1 MPDGQVV
8 FEISADGKKA
18 IASINDVTNAI
29 EQAGKKWDSA
39 AGQSTQNIE
48 SVFTG
53 MLKKVGAAFSA
64 AKIGQALLDF
74 GKESVALA
82 SDLQEVQNVV
92 DVTFGDGA
100 SQIESWA
107 KSAQSQFGLTEIQ
120 AKRFTSTLGAMMKSS
135 GLAGPEIVN
144 MSTDLAGL
152 AADMASF
159 YNLDFDTAFQ
169 KIRSGISGETEPLKQ
184 LGINMSVANLEAY
197 AMTQGITKAFDQMSQ
212 GEQTMLRYQYLM
224 QATADAQGDFARTAD
239 GYANSQR
246 RIQTAIDSIK
256 TSAGTLLM
264 GFVEPITSGLAD
276 MLTSLTNVPE
286 RTVMDEFAD
295 IDLKTAEKL
304 AEIEKTADNA
314 RALIG
319 VLDELQNT
327 QVTNQSVSG
336 WLGTLSDKLG
346 GLDGAITAAKSG
358 DYAGTLSGIASA
370 MELKTGVSSD
380 KWSTLLTAISSNL
393 PAATN
398 AADSDDQKTAKWLA
412 AAGEAA
418 AKLGGEYPGMWE
430 EFMSV
435 LGSADTSNALSY
447 MANGQAAADA
457 LKNLGLN
464 AKNLDDGEGN
474 KWLTFLSALATADV
488 TKGVFGSD
496 AKTAAGNIKTLSDAL
511 NSNDPSERQQAWA
524 SMLGTLS
531 ANADGVSKL
540 TGMDVDSTKKW
551 LEDLAEAANTLDAGD
566 TEGWQTLFTALKEG
580 FTGLNLEGDGAQ
592 IFAQL
597 AQGFAKLGNQS
608 GQAEAALNALGI
620 DTSNVKD
627 KQELWLKTCKEL
639 VKTIPGLSDLINVET
654 GEIKGG
660 IPAIQQYV
668 TEYEQANKKLIAM
681 QALREKEQALAAKR
695 VEMADYWL
703 EAKRAEKARDLWEQ
717 TKSWQATGVA
727 PSEEEQKKYEQL
739 LKTVEDTTDEYNRQA
754 EALKQAEEDYKLY
767 QQVVNE
773 MPGDIEK
780 VTESTEQAAEAN
792 QELARS
798 EKEVQD
804 AYKSATSALE
814 EVQKYYQKTVDSV
827 RSTLQGL
834 GGAFGAIETPAQQAQ
849 KNIKDL
855 QDQLAK
861 AKKDSE
867 KDSIK
872 LKLEGAGEAIQSIT
886 KMQAAL
892 DQQLS
897 YFQNYSKM
905 LERARELGY
914 SDEVL
919 SSVSDGSA
927 QSYDYLTALTDSSI
941 TKDDERI
948 KQLNESY
955 QAVAAEREK
964 LSGQL
969 ADQQLKTD
977 QAFQGLVDSAT
988 EAINNLNLDEEA
1000 SNAMAAT
1007 VQGIANGIQ
1016 SKIGAVQAQVN
1027 ALNKVLSQ
1035 IGSTGKFGFVNNRL
1049 SFGGFNFKL
1058 DGVHAS
1064 GIDYIPFNNYLAA
1077 LHEGES
1083 VLTAEEA
1090 KIWRNFKYG
1099 GSGVRNTI
1107 DYDALGASVGANV
1120 KGGGNVYLDGQTV
1133 GRVISARQADSFRAM
1148 ERSGFQQ

>member
-1 MPDGQVV
+1 VPDGQVV

-29 EQAGKKWDSA
+29 EQAGKKWDGA
-39 AGQSTQNIE
+39 AGQSTQSIE
-48 SVFTG
+48 SKFTG
-53 MLKKVGAAFSA
+53 MLTKIGAAFSA

-74 GKESVALA
+74 GNDAIALA

-100 SQIESWA
+100 AQIESWA

-197 AMTQGITKAFDQMSQ
+197 ALTQGITKAFDQMSQ

-264 GFVEPITSGLAD
+264 DVIEPVTSGIAD
-276 MLTSLTNVPE
+276 MLLELTKVPE
-286 RTVMDEFAD
+286 RTVLDEISDVGKDATK
-295 IDLKTAEKL
+295 KTAEIEATAQKAREL
-304 AEIEKTADNA
+304 VNVLNEIDASGLTTAASAVDTFSQKA
-314 RALIG
+314 KA
-319 VLDELQNT
+319 
-327 QVTNQSVSG
+327 
-336 WLGTLSDKLG
+336 
-346 GLDGAITAAKSG
+346 LDGS
-358 DYAGTLSGIASA
+358 
-370 MELKTGVSSD
+370 EQEQ
-380 KWSTLLTAISSNL
+380 WSTLLNTLN
-393 PAATN
+393 
-398 AADSDDQKTAKWLA
+398 
-412 AAGEAA
+412 G
-418 AKLGGEYPGMWE
+418 
-430 EFMSV
+430 
-435 LGSADTSNALSY
+435 ADT
-447 MANGQAAADA
+447 
-457 LKNLGLN
+457 
-464 AKNLDDGEGN
+464 
-474 KWLTFLSALATADV
+474 
-488 TKGVFGSD
+488 TKGVFGEN
-496 AKTAAGNIKTLSDAL
+496 AAERITAMSEAL
-511 NSNDPSERQQAWA
+511 TSNDPAKKKAAWEEITSVLRENA
-524 SMLGTLS
+524 SAIGE
-531 ANADGVSKL
+531 L
-540 TGMDVDSTKKW
+540 TGKNPEEVAAMLKRMEEATPETGENLEAWKALLGGLVGDFDS
-551 LEDLAEAANTLDAGD
+551 LG
-566 TEGWQTLFTALKEG
+566 KEG
-580 FTGLNLEGDGAQ
+580 LGEDFITQLEELGKKEGENS
-592 IFAQL
+592 FFSQL
-597 AQGFAKLGNQS
+597 AQGFRELSSNS
-608 GQAEAALNALGI
+608 GEAGRALQALGI
-620 DTSNVKD
+620 DTDGVEDS
-627 KQELWLKTCKEL
+627 QTLWLRTCQEL
-639 VKTIPGLSDLINVET
+639 VKTIPGLSEIIDTNT
-654 GEIKGG
+654 GHIEGGTQAVLDYIK
-660 IPAIQQYV
+660 AWQQYSTASVMWEAHRQKGQIIQNAFSDLTGLHLDVINAEANHRDRINRAKELAKSMGFADVPTAV
-668 TEYEQANKKLIAM
+668 TELMRASFGGLLKDYGTSEAKELLNIWNDSESGVKAWAQAADEYGKRTQEYRKAVDEWEREGENLTEVYGEESEAANKSAD
-681 QALREKEQALAAKR
+681 AAK
-695 VEMADYWL
+695 
-703 EAKRAEKARDLWEQ
+703 
-717 TKSWQATGVA
+717 
-727 PSEEEQKKYEQL
+727 
-739 LKTVEDTTDEYNRQA
+739 
-754 EALKQAEEDYKLY
+754 
-767 QQVVNE
+767 
-773 MPGDIEK
+773 
-780 VTESTEQAAEAN
+780 QAAEAN

-834 GGAFGAIETPAQQAQ
+834 GGAFGAIETPTQQAQ

-886 KMQAAL
+886 KMQTAL

-1099 GSGVRNTI
+1099 GAGVRNTI

>member
-18 IASINDVTNAI
+18 IASINDVTKAM

-39 AGQSTQNIE
+39 AGQSTQSIE
-48 SVFTG
+48 SKFTG
-53 MLKKVGAAFSA
+53 MLTKIGAAFSA

-74 GKESVALA
+74 GNDAIALA

-100 SQIESWA
+100 AQIESWA

-246 RIQTAIDSIK
+246 RIETAIDSIK

-264 GFVEPITSGLAD
+264 GVIEPVTSGIAD
-276 MLTSLTNVPE
+276 MLLELTKVPK
-286 RTVMDEFAD
+286 RTVLDEISDVGKDAAK
-295 IDLKTAEKL
+295 KTAEIEATAQKAREL
-304 AEIEKTADNA
+304 VNVLNEIDA
-314 RALIG
+314 
-319 VLDELQNT
+319 
-327 QVTNQSVSG
+327 SG
-336 WLGTLSDKLG
+336 LT
-346 GLDGAITAAKSG
+346 TAA
-358 DYAGTLSGIASA
+358 SA
-370 MELKTGVSSD
+370 VDTFSQKAKTIDGSEQEQ
-380 KWSTLLTAISSNL
+380 WSTLLNTLN
-393 PAATN
+393 
-398 AADSDDQKTAKWLA
+398 
-412 AAGEAA
+412 
-418 AKLGGEYPGMWE
+418 
-430 EFMSV
+430 
-435 LGSADTSNALSY
+435 SADT
-447 MANGQAAADA
+447 
-457 LKNLGLN
+457 
-464 AKNLDDGEGN
+464 
-474 KWLTFLSALATADV
+474 
-488 TKGVFGSD
+488 TKGVFGEN
-496 AKTAAGNIKTLSDAL
+496 AAERITAMSEAL
-511 NSNDPSERQQAWA
+511 TSNDPAKKKAAWEEITSVLRENA
-524 SMLGTLS
+524 SAIGE
-531 ANADGVSKL
+531 L
-540 TGMDVDSTKKW
+540 TGKNPEEVAAMLKRMEEATPETGENLEAWKALLGGLVGDFDS
-551 LEDLAEAANTLDAGD
+551 LG
-566 TEGWQTLFTALKEG
+566 KEG
-580 FTGLNLEGDGAQ
+580 LGEDFITQLEELGKKEGENS
-592 IFAQL
+592 FFSQL
-597 AQGFAKLGNQS
+597 AQGFRELSSNS
-608 GQAEAALNALGI
+608 GEAGRALQALGI
-620 DTSNVKD
+620 DTDGVEDS
-627 KQELWLKTCKEL
+627 QTLWLRTCQEL
-639 VKTIPGLSDLINVET
+639 VKTIPGLSEIIDTNT
-654 GEIKGG
+654 GHIEGGTQAVLDYIK
-660 IPAIQQYV
+660 AWQQYSTASV
-668 TEYEQANKKLIAM
+668 MWEAHRQKGQIIQNAFSDLTGLHLDVINAEANHRDRINRAKELAKSMGFADVPTAVRDLMRGSFGGLLKDYGTSESKELLNIWNDSESGVKAWAQAVDEYGKRTQEYRKAVDEWEREGENLTEVYGEESEAANKSAD
-681 QALREKEQALAAKR
+681 AAK
-695 VEMADYWL
+695 
-703 EAKRAEKARDLWEQ
+703 
-717 TKSWQATGVA
+717 
-727 PSEEEQKKYEQL
+727 
-739 LKTVEDTTDEYNRQA
+739 
-754 EALKQAEEDYKLY
+754 
-767 QQVVNE
+767 
-773 MPGDIEK
+773 
-780 VTESTEQAAEAN
+780 QAAEAN
-792 QELARS
+792 TELAQS

-814 EVQKYYQKTVDSV
+814 EVQKYYQKTVDNV

-834 GGAFGAIETPAQQAQ
+834 SGAFGPIDTAKSKYQE
-849 KNIKDL
+849 L
-855 QDQLAK
+855 QDILAK
-861 AKKDSE
+861 TSDESE
-867 KDSIK
+867 KKAIQV
-872 LKLEGAGEAIQSIT
+872 KLEGAGEAVQTIN
-886 KMQAAL
+886 KMQTAL
-892 DQQLS
+892 EKQLS
-897 YFQNYSKM
+897 YYENYSAM
-905 LERARELGY
+905 LERARTLGF
-914 SDEVL
+914 SEDVISAL
-919 SSVSDGSA
+919 SDGST
-927 QSYDYLTALTDSSI
+927 QSYDYLAGLTG
-941 TKDDERI
+941 KDVQANDEQVQKI
-948 KQLNESY
+948 NDTY
-955 QAVAAEREK
+955 AAVAAEREK
-964 LSGQL
+964 LANTL

-1058 DGVHAS
+1058 DGSFAS

-1099 GSGVRNTI
+1099 GAGVRNTI